1 MTVESIMADEAPVV
15 SAAAF
20 KEAMSRVAGA
30 VHIVTT
36 EGPAGLAG
44 FTATAV
50 CSVTADPPTL
60 LVCVNET
67 SSVGQIFLGNPTLA
81 VNTVGSAQN
90 DLAMLFGGKTP
101 VEDRFAA
108 ARWSKGSGGAPI
120 LTGALAS
127 FDCVVSASQTV
138 GTHRVLFCRV
148 IGTRVAELAD
158 GPSIYL
164 GRGFR
169 SLTPV

>member
-1 MTVESIMADEAPVV
+1 MAAPAIMPEALPAV

-36 EGPAGLAG
+36 DGPAGLAG

-67 SSVGQIFLGNPTLA
+67 SSVGRIFLANPTIA
-81 VNTVGSAQN
+81 INTVGAAQN

-108 ARWSKGSGGAPI
+108 ASWTKGTGGAPI
-120 LTGALAS
+120 LAGAVAT

-138 GTHRVLFCRV
+138 GTHRVLFCQV
-148 IGTRVAELAD
+148 VATTVSGDQAE
-158 GPSIYL
+158 PSIYL

-169 SLTPV
+169 SLAPL